1 MRGLSQMNTLSRNTS
16 IRKNHSC
23 VPTAHKETQHRQ
35 GFVPDATSDSTR
47 SPEVFAEKGEDHR
60 DRLTMTTQTLP
71 LLTTRIRQDDGDDE
85 STLARQWRLL
95 KLLTFT
101 PKGFTLKELAAV
113 AAVCEKTVSRD
124 LALLRHVGF
133 DVSETVE
140 DFGRKLWRVRRLPES
155 TRGRGSTREKYG
167 VIHDTLGDL
176 HDVALILGDSA
187 LAEAL
192 KRLQEWVGGKC
203 HGRKPKP
210 R

>member
-1 MRGLSQMNTLSRNTS
+1 M
-16 IRKNHSC
+16 
-23 VPTAHKETQHRQ
+23 
-35 GFVPDATSDSTR
+35 
-47 SPEVFAEKGEDHR
+47 
-60 DRLTMTTQTLP
+60 
-71 LLTTRIRQDDGDDE
+71 
-85 STLARQWRLL
+85 L

-101 PKGFTLKELAAV
+101 PKGFTVKELVAVSGMSEKTIRRDLTFLKE
-113 AAVCEKTVSRD
+113 
-124 LALLRHVGF
+124 VGF
-133 DVSETVE
+133 DVTESVG
-140 DFGRKLWRVRRLPES
+140 DFGRKYWKICRLPES
-155 TRGRGSTREKYG
+155 TGGRGSAKEKYG